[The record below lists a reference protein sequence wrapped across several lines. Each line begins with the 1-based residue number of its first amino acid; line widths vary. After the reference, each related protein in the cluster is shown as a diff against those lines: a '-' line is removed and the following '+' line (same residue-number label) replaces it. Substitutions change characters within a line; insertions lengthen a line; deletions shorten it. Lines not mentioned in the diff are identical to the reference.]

1 MTKDELMNKIYAL
14 SFALTETQLFLDTH
28 PDCKQALEY
37 YRRLVTDLDTAM
49 TEYQNKYGPLMAES
63 TGSDGWTWIE
73 GPWPWQNNCEMNG
86 THRQNGR

>member
-1 MTKDELMNKIYAL
+1 MTKDELMNKIHAL

-49 TEYQNKYGPLMAES
+49 TEYQNK
-63 TGSDGWTWIE
+63 
-73 GPWPWQNNCEMNG
+73 
-86 THRQNGR
+86 